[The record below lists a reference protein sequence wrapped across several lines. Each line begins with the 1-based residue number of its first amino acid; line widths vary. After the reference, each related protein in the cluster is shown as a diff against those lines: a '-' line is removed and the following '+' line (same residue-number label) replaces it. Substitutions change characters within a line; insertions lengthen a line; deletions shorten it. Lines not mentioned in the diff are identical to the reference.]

1 MENADV
7 ARVLDEVADLLE
19 ILGENQFRIRAYRTA
34 ARTVDTLPEPVQK
47 IGARD
52 ALELCELGGIGKDL
66 AGKIAE
72 IAMTGDLEL
81 HRDLLQRVPVGL
93 TVMMRIGGVGAKRAK
108 LFHDVLHLRTVDELE
123 AAAKEGKLHEIRGI
137 GEALEKR
144 ILQGCADQRSRGGR
158 FRLSEAD
165 VQAAPLVE
173 YMKKAKSVE
182 AISIAGSLRRRRQ
195 TIGDLDLLV
204 ASHRPAD
211 VAERFCGYPEITSV
225 LARGGTKCSAVLR
238 SGMQVDVRVIDP
250 VCWGAALHYF
260 TGSKAHNI
268 AIRLLGVKRKLKIN
282 EYGIFKGTRRIG
294 GRSEEEVFAAVGL
307 PFIPPELREDRG
319 EVQAAREGKLPRLV
333 GLREI
338 RGDLHVHTDVSEGKN
353 TVREMIAACIA
364 HGHEYVA
371 IVDQTRSAA
380 IASGLDR
387 PALKRQRRAIEALR
401 RDLPNIHILHGAEVD
416 ILEDGQLGLDD
427 ATLGDLDYVL
437 ASVRSTLG
445 MSELAMTERVLAAV
459 RNPHVNALAHP
470 TRRLVGERDEVTLDF
485 AKVVAAARD
494 AGVIIEIDPH
504 PERLE
509 VSDALIR
516 MARDAGALHVIV
528 SDAHRVDELEGIRY
542 GVDQARRGWCTARDV
557 VNTLPYDEL
566 LALLEKR
573 PRKRPVRHAPASHVR
588 T

>member
-1 MENADV
+1 MDNADV

-47 IGARD
+47 IAARD
-52 ALELCELGGIGKDL
+52 PLELRELGGIGKDL

-72 IAMTGDLEL
+72 VATTGDLEI
-81 HRDLLQRVPVGL
+81 HRELLERVPAGL

-108 LFHDVLHLRTVDELE
+108 LFYDVLHLRSVDELE
-123 AAAKEGKLHEIRGI
+123 AAAKEGRLHEIRGI

-144 ILQGCADQRSRGGR
+144 ILQGCAEQRSRIGR

-165 VQAAPLVE
+165 AHAAPLVE
-173 YMKKAKSVE
+173 YLKKARSVE
-182 AISIAGSLRRRRQ
+182 SISIAGSLRRRRQ
-195 TIGDLDLLV
+195 TIGDLDLLI
-204 ASHRPAD
+204 ASHHPAD
-211 VAERFCGYPEITSV
+211 VAARFCAYPEIATV

-238 SGMQVDVRVIDP
+238 SGMQVDMRVIDP

-268 AIRLLGVKRKLKIN
+268 AVRLLGVKRKLKIN

-294 GRSEEEVFAAVGL
+294 GRTEEEVFASVGL

-319 EVQAAREGKLPRLV
+319 EVQAARDGKLPRLV

-371 IVDQTRSAA
+371 VVDQTRSAA
-380 IASGLDR
+380 IPSGLDR
-387 PALKRQRRAIEALR
+387 PALKRQHRAIEALR

-437 ASVRSTLG
+437 ASARSTLG
-445 MSELAMTERVLAAV
+445 MGERAMTERVLAAV

-470 TRRLVGERDEVTLDF
+470 TRALAGDAVAIDLPT
-485 AKVVAAARD
+485 VVAAARD
-494 AGVIIEIDPH
+494 AGVILEVDAH

-509 VSDALIR
+509 VSEALIR
-516 MARDAGALHVIV
+516 MARDAGALHAIV
-528 SDAHRVDELEGIRY
+528 SDAHRANELDFIRY

-566 LALLEKR
+566 HALLAKR
-573 PRKRPVRHAPASHVR
+573 LRRRSARHAPAPHVR